1 MDRPKWCQTA
11 DRLSGKSKAYKD
23 FHRALKTSSTKS
35 TYAYAMKRFMDF
47 LVEQKELK
55 HNEAFDIVAKFD
67 TEKVTDILLSYV
79 DELNKNHKRSGVST
93 MLAGVELFFE
103 MNRIIWHKK
112 IVRKSI
118 KQDKNNIKGGKI
130 PATDEDVKAILD
142 VSKHVRSTA
151 LIYFLASTGSRP
163 AGIVDPVLRMKHLI
177 EMPGKCYA
185 IKIYDESNEGY
196 WTFLTPEAR
205 KALDKYL
212 NWRKTIRHEEITDES
227 PIFTNF
233 SKHAKTQH
241 LSISNLNNIVNT
253 LIKSSGIERKKT
265 GFNYDKAM
273 TKMFRKRFNGKLKM
287 ENQVNSNIAEKLMA
301 HKRGLDGVY
310 LQPTREECFAEFEKA
325 IPVLMVDPTQRQKV
339 ELERKQKKIDELEE
353 KNHRIT
359 NLESNQIQLRDI
371 IDSLVDELT
380 PRVHAE
386 SAVRKE
392 QEAIESFE
400 EY

>member
-11 DRLSGKSKAYKD
+11 DRLSGKSKAYKN

-67 TEKVTDILLSYV
+67 TEKVTDVLLSYV

-118 KQDKNNIKGGKI
+118 KQDKNNIQGGKI

-227 PIFTNF
+227 PIFTDF

-371 IDSLVDELT
+371 IDSLVDELA
-380 PRVHAE
+380 PRVHEE

>member
-11 DRLSGKSKAYKD
+11 DRLSGKSKAYKN

-67 TEKVTDILLSYV
+67 TEKVTDVLLSYV

-371 IDSLVDELT
+371 IDSLVDELA

>member
-11 DRLSGKSKAYKD
+11 DRLSGKSKAYKN

-118 KQDKNNIKGGKI
+118 KLDKNNIQGGKI

-151 LIYFLASTGSRP
+151 LIYFLASTGTRP

-177 EMPGKCYA
+177 EMPGKCYG

-196 WTFLTPEAR
+196 WSFLTPEAR

-371 IDSLVDELT
+371 IDSLVDELA